1 MFDLLRAVPRDVF
14 LLILDA
20 LPKADLRTLS
30 QASSWLRDSVAS
42 TLWKSITIKSRGESH
57 LHDLPTNGLPYRR
70 LRTATQLHLRAS
82 FTRVTDNR
90 CPHIYDYPRSTRSG
104 DDDEIY
110 DEPQRE
116 FYFDDFADKV
126 ESLLGRMEPD
136 QLQSFRQEPGDTLPP
151 RPTLLTLLQLGSRNM
166 HSVPFK
172 YEPGVNLSSFRQ
184 LLNFTWKG
192 LCPDHM
198 QPLSV
203 VLQNNSA
210 HLKSLE
216 LDFVNLLEIFNIHD
230 SLDHDD
236 SDASNSS
243 DDQDDRMSN
252 ISSDASEGEDD
263 NVRRMRKPRFF
274 ASTILGVDPNSPT
287 LLFPRIRVLSLSL
300 VPLTAGMAPVFNF
313 DTLVSLK
320 LRLCPPWDVFIKRV
334 LKLNRPIKLRTL
346 EIHDD
351 DNEVII
357 LDLVDAFEGLEE
369 LFLSYAGLVLAL

>member
-1 MFDLLRAVPRDVF
+1 MIDLLRAVPRDVF

-20 LPKADLRTLS
+20 VRYLFRIFPLAVSDYFSIQLPKADLKTLS

-166 HSVPFK
+166 HSGQYPWDRRHPLTSAALTPDVEFDNRPQ
-172 YEPGVNLSSFRQ
+172 LSVLPCSALQVRARCRLILIPPASEFH
-184 LLNFTWKG
+184 LEG
-192 LCPDHM
+192 
-198 QPLSV
+198 PLS
-203 VLQNNSA
+203 
-210 HLKSLE
+210 
-216 LDFVNLLEIFNIHD
+216 
-230 SLDHDD
+230 
-236 SDASNSS
+236 
-243 DDQDDRMSN
+243 
-252 ISSDASEGEDD
+252 
-263 NVRRMRKPRFF
+263 
-274 ASTILGVDPNSPT
+274 
-287 LLFPRIRVLSLSL
+287 
-300 VPLTAGMAPVFNF
+300 
-313 DTLVSLK
+313 
-320 LRLCPPWDVFIKRV
+320 
-334 LKLNRPIKLRTL
+334 
-346 EIHDD
+346 
-351 DNEVII
+351 
-357 LDLVDAFEGLEE
+357 
-369 LFLSYAGLVLAL
+369 